1 MCSHHAH
8 LKRRNPRAAL
18 PCRQPASDQGMT
30 EEQGAPWGLALHRE
44 LSGSRAEGSPG
55 NTGTSDSPS
64 SSAPGTVG
72 GLALPGPDPV
82 YWWVHSDSSGPAL
95 VTAQCAQ
102 GCTLPQPNC
111 MCGGKT
117 AFIFLLARLQR
128 GCYSKWSNTY
138 PGRKHCHSSEGCG
151 ASLSALLCP
160 ALSWQLWGRAI
171 RAHCSSTLLAPSCA
185 EGQWGPALAQWWGDG
200 CQGALQRLLEVTG
213 HIRNKR
219 AVSP

>member
-1 MCSHHAH
+1 MPISKGEIPEQHCPAGSQPVTRAW
-8 LKRRNPRAAL
+8 LKSKVPPGALPFTESCLGAGPRAAQAILGLLTL
-18 PCRQPASDQGMT
+18 PQTLLLAQWEAWLCQDLTLSIDGFTVTPQ
-30 EEQGAPWGLALHRE
+30 ALHWSQLNVPRDAR
-44 LSGSRAEGSPG
+44 SH
-55 NTGTSDSPS
+55 T
-64 SSAPGTVG
+64 
-72 GLALPGPDPV
+72 
-82 YWWVHSDSSGPAL
+82 
-95 VTAQCAQ
+95 
-102 GCTLPQPNC
+102 PQPNC

-117 AFIFLLARLQR
+117 AFIFLPARLQR

-151 ASLSALLCP
+151 ASLSALPCP